1 MKKVIIIEDE
11 KYAYEKLALLLSRI
25 DPNIEIVGWG
35 RTLEEAAVLVKEEP
49 DIDLGFFDIQLSD
62 GVSFKLF
69 ELVNINFPVIFV
81 TAYDQYAIKAFK
93 HNGIDYIL
101 KPIQREDLRLSL
113 EKYQQLQRPGK
124 ELIATLT
131 NQQYINQN
139 KYKERFTVK
148 VGEYIKMI
156 KTVDIACF
164 YSYDKATFILT
175 QKDRNY
181 VIDYSLDEVYHYLNK
196 ALFFKVS
203 RKFIININ
211 QIKDIIVY
219 SNSRLKIYVNGDTE
233 DEIIVSREKVNA
245 FKRWING

>member
-69 ELVNINFPVIFV
+69 ELVNIDFPVIFV

-113 EKYQQLQRPGK
+113 EKYQQLQRPEK

>member
-69 ELVNINFPVIFV
+69 ELVNIDFPVIFV

>member
-11 KYAYEKLALLLSRI
+11 KYAYEKLAMLLSQI

-35 RTLEEAAVLVKEEP
+35 RTLEEAAAIVKAEP
-49 DIDLGFFDIQLSD
+49 VIDLGFFDIQLSD
-62 GVSFKLF
+62 GLSFKLF
-69 ELVNINFPVIFV
+69 ELVNIDFPVIFV

-113 EKYQQLQRPGK
+113 EKYKQLQRPGK

-156 KTVDIACF
+156 KTVDIVCF

-219 SNSRLKIYVNGDTE
+219 SNSRLKIYVNGNTE